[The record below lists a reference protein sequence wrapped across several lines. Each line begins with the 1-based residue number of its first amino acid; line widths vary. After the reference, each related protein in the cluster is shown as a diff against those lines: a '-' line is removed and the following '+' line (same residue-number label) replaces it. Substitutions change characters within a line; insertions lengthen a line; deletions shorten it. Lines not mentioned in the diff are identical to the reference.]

1 MTLNL
6 FNDSM
11 IHGDC
16 DQCGRLFMFEG
27 PGARERYQAA
37 QREGGADLCK
47 MCIAALHEGEYRW
60 ACEGCCAEVTGSLDE
75 VKPLLN
81 CFGKAFCASCRT
93 AFFGRYDLGNEALV
107 IVICR
112 QLTNPPSEPL
122 MGYMI
127 DPAVRAANFERE
139 QAYTKEVRALSRRT
153 LALNVNALNPEGRL
167 LGRAGQAGAYQ
178 LDHIVPVTV
187 CFEHDIPIGLAAG
200 ISNLQLIPWFVNT
213 SRGNHFSIER
223 LVGWPGKAAA
233 SAAVDNSC

>member
-1 MTLNL
+1 
-6 FNDSM
+6 
-11 IHGDC
+11 
-16 DQCGRLFMFEG
+16 
-27 PGARERYQAA
+27 
-37 QREGGADLCK
+37 
-47 MCIAALHEGEYRW
+47 
-60 ACEGCCAEVTGSLDE
+60 
-75 VKPLLN
+75 
-81 CFGKAFCASCRT
+81 
-93 AFFGRYDLGNEALV
+93 
-107 IVICR
+107 
-112 QLTNPPSEPL
+112 

-213 SRGNHFSIER
+213 SRGNHRMAGKGSCVR
-223 LVGWPGKAAA
+223 RGGQLVLAWR
-233 SAAVDNSC
+233 VINVII